1 MAYTPIDKPDDYFN
15 TVLYTGNS
23 GTQSITGVNFQPDF
37 TWIKDRIGATSV
49 YSHYLFDGVRGATKY
64 IKSNS
69 NDAEATGA
77 TYLTS
82 FDTDGFSLGSYA
94 GVNASGDALVSWNW
108 KAGGTAVSNTAG
120 SITTNVSV
128 NTTAGFSI
136 VTYTGTGSNATI
148 GHGLGV
154 KPDAVFFK
162 RLDTTGGWA
171 SYHSVLGATKYMR
184 LDSTSAEQTATDEFQ
199 STEPTVDEI
208 SIGTDGAVNGTS
220 MVAYCF
226 ADVKGFSK
234 FGSYTGN
241 GSADGTFVY
250 TGFKPAFIL
259 IKCTSTTG
267 TWMLR
272 DTKRDPFNVSNTPL
286 APNDSAN
293 EGAFTPTLNEVDI
306 LSNGFKLRDTYV
318 DQNQSGASYIY
329 MAFAEQPFVTST
341 TNGSIPA
348 TAR

>member
-1 MAYTPIDKPDDYFN
+1 MAYTPIDKSNDYFN

-226 ADVKGFSK
+226 AEVKGFSK

-241 GSADGTFVY
+241 GSTDGTFVY
-250 TGFKPAFIL
+250 TGFKPAYL
-259 IKCTSTTG
+259 MVKRTDTTENWYCTDIKRNPINPVTGNLLLLNKTDAEISTSY
-267 TWMLR
+267 
-272 DTKRDPFNVSNTPL
+272 P
-286 APNDSAN
+286 
-293 EGAFTPTLNEVDI
+293 VDF
-306 LSNGFKLRDTYV
+306 LSNGFKIRGNNNIT
-318 DQNQSGASYIY
+318 NASGGTYIY
-329 MAFAEQPFVTST
+329 MAFAENPFVTST
-341 TNGSIPA
+341 GIP
-348 TAR
+348 TPAR

>member
-1 MAYTPIDKPDDYFN
+1 MAYTPIDKSDDYFN

-37 TWIKDRIGATSV
+37 TWIKDRTGATAV

-120 SITTNVSV
+120 SITTNASV

-226 ADVKGFSK
+226 AEVKGYSK
-234 FGSYTGN
+234 FGSYVGN
-241 GSADGTFVY
+241 NGGTNGVFVY
-250 TGFKPAFIL
+250 TGFKPALVIQKL
-259 IKCTSTTG
+259 SSNAGGYWIIKDSKRSPYNAATAQLEANTSDAEETNHAI
-267 TWMLR
+267 
-272 DTKRDPFNVSNTPL
+272 DF
-286 APNDSAN
+286 
-293 EGAFTPTLNEVDI
+293 
-306 LSNGFKLRDTYV
+306 LSNGFKTRANGL
-318 DQNQSGASYIY
+318 NQQDSGYTYIY

>member
-1 MAYTPIDKPDDYFN
+1 MAYTTINKPNTHFN
-15 TVLYTGNS
+15 TVTYTGNS
-23 GTQSITGVNFQPDF
+23 STQSITGVNFQPDF
-37 TWIKDRIGATSV
+37 TWIKDRIGATAV

-94 GVNASGDALVSWNW
+94 GVNASGDATVSWNW
-108 KAGGTAVSNTAG
+108 KAGGTAVSNTDG
-120 SITTNVSV
+120 SITTNASV

-136 VTYTGTGSNATI
+136 VTFTGTGSNATI

-184 LDSTSAEQTATDEFQ
+184 LDSTSGEQTATDEFQ
-199 STEPTVDEI
+199 NTEPTVDEI

-234 FGSYTGN
+234 FGSYVGN
-241 GSADGTFVY
+241 GNSDGTFVY
-250 TGFKPAFIL
+250 TGFKPAFVMVKKTSATGSWRIL
-259 IKCTSTTG
+259 DNKRNTYNPLDKYLGADLSDAEG
-267 TWMLR
+267 TYIYS
-272 DTKRDPFNVSNTPL
+272 DF
-286 APNDSAN
+286 
-293 EGAFTPTLNEVDI
+293 
-306 LSNGFKLRDTYV
+306 LSNGFKHRESGGE
-318 DQNQSGASYIY
+318 NNASGASYIY
-329 MAFAEQPFVTST
+329 LAIAESPIVG
-341 TNGSIPA
+341 TNGVPC